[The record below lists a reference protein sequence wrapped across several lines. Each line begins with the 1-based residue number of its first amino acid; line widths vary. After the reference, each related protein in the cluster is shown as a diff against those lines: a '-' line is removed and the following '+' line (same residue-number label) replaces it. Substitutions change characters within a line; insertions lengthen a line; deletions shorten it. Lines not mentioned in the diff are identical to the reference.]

1 MKKSLVDTKQKILSV
16 IISVAVIGLILYLFF
31 LANMSPTLKYLLIVL
46 AGLIILFNLYLNFFS
61 QIKIIDNTLK
71 FRFLFS
77 YSFPIIQIER
87 YELKLKTKEN
97 AKNIIVGINQNDI
110 VVLEIPFLTFKPE
123 EFGKELVEFLNENA
137 ISNFW

>member
-16 IISVAVIGLILYLFF
+16 VISVAVIGLILYLFF
-31 LANMSPTLKYLLIVL
+31 LANMSPTLKYLFIIF

>member
-16 IISVAVIGLILYLFF
+16 VISVAVIGLILYLFF
-31 LANMSPTLKYLLIVL
+31 LANMSPTLKYLFIIF

-137 ISNFW
+137 ISNF